1 MLSFV
6 HLWFEYE
13 LLKLPKH
20 DSQHGSEVG
29 PILLHGQIK
38 AVIQKPPEPIATE
51 SIGMCNLFTDL
62 KFLKVGGLTFLGN
75 KKRLILV
82 MHTINPLKPL
92 RGISLI
98 LMSQQRVQLKVSAD
112 TEPVL
117 VVSSIVETEGSL

>member
-1 MLSFV
+1 LS
-6 HLWFEYE
+6 
-13 LLKLPKH
+13 KH

-38 AVIQKPPEPIATE
+38 AVIQKPPKPIATE
-51 SIGMCNLFTDL
+51 SIGMRNLFTDL
-62 KFLKVGGLTFLGN
+62 KFLKVRRLTFLRN
-75 KKRLILV
+75 EKRLILV

-98 LMSQQRVQLKVSAD
+98 LMSQQSVQLKVSAD

-117 VVSSIVETEGSL
+117 VVSSIVEAEGSL